1 MRPALSIG
9 SMIAIATIALPTLPA
24 AAQAPTSDAAGWAGR
39 RVVMP
44 FGATLKAD
52 VPTSANPGAKAPDPA
67 GRDRQEFRVYKVEL
81 AEGDRLRV
89 VSDDGNAR
97 GWIAA
102 AEAIPIERAVAHFT
116 ARIEANPSDATN
128 YVNRAAVWT
137 VLGDLDRALLDDTEA
152 VRIDRDNALAY
163 HNRGYTWAK
172 KKDLDRAIADFT
184 RAILID
190 PQYARAYNKRGF
202 AWLQKSMYARALAD
216 FTRAVEI
223 DPMFARA
230 YHNRGNTML
239 RQKDYDKAIADYT
252 QAIRFD
258 RGDVLALVD
267 RASAEHGKGDDAG
280 ALADL
285 AEAIR
290 RRPDGPEALI
300 ARAWLLATSP
310 SAKLRDAKQAVLDA
324 TRACKLTRGKEAY
337 PLGALAAA
345 LAERGDF
352 DQAVKYQ
359 ERAQALYKSRDDV
372 ADGRARL
379 DLYKAKVPY
388 HEPPASSLARPEGKP
403 VSPSAMGSAP
413 ARPDRPAPGGRG
425 V

>member
-1 MRPALSIG
+1 MHPAPSIG
-9 SMIAIATIALPTLPA
+9 SLITLLTAALLCQA
-24 AAQAPTSDAAGWAGR
+24 ARAQAPTPAAAGWAGR

-44 FGATLKAD
+44 FGGVLRTAAPAAVD
-52 VPTSANPGAKAPDPA
+52 PGAKASDPA
-67 GRDRQEFRVYKVEL
+67 GRDRQEFRVYKVDR
-81 AEGDRLRV
+81 AEGDRLWV
-89 VSDDGNAR
+89 VSEDGSAR
-97 GWIAA
+97 GWIAVVD
-102 AEAIPIERAVAHFT
+102 AIPIERAVDHFT
-116 ARIEANPSDATN
+116 ARIEANPSDASN

-137 VLGDLDRALLDDTEA
+137 LLGNLDQALLDDTEA

-163 HNRGYTWAK
+163 HNRGYTWVK
-172 KKDLDRAIADFT
+172 KKDLERAIADFT

-202 AWLQKSMYARALAD
+202 IWLEKKMYARALAD

-239 RQKDYDKAIADYT
+239 RQKEYDKAIADYT
-252 QAIRFD
+252 QALRFD
-258 RGDVLALVD
+258 RDDVLALVD
-267 RASAEHGKGDDAG
+267 RASAEHGKGDEAG

-285 AEAIR
+285 TEAIR
-290 RRPDGPEALI
+290 LKPDRSEALV
-300 ARAWLLATSP
+300 ARAWLLATS
-310 SAKLRDAKQAVLDA
+310 SMAKLRDANQAVLDA
-324 TRACKLTRGKEAY
+324 TRACKLTHGKEAY

-372 ADGRARL
+372 AEGRARL
-379 DLYKAKVPY
+379 DLYKAKAPY
-388 HEPPASSLARPEGKP
+388 HEPPATIARPEGASP
-403 VSPSAMGSAP
+403 GPSARDSVQ
-413 ARPDRPAPGGRG
+413 ARPDRPGPGGRG
-425 V
+425 A

>member
-9 SMIAIATIALPTLPA
+9 SLIAIATAALLSQA
-24 AAQAPTSDAAGWAGR
+24 ARAQAPTPAAAGWAGR

-44 FGATLKAD
+44 FGGALHTAAPD
-52 VPTSANPGAKAPDPA
+52 AKAPGA
-67 GRDRQEFRVYKVEL
+67 ASRDRQEFRVYKVES
-81 AEGDRLRV
+81 AEDDRLWV
-89 VSDDGNAR
+89 VSDDDASR

-102 AEAIPIERAVAHFT
+102 VDAIPIERAVAHFT
-116 ARIEANPSDATN
+116 ARIDANPSDASN

-172 KKDLDRAIADFT
+172 KKDLDRALADFT

-202 AWLQKSMYARALAD
+202 VWLERASYDRAVAD

-239 RQKDYDKAIADYT
+239 RRKDYDKAIADYT

-258 RGDVLALVD
+258 REDVLALVD
-267 RASAEHGKGDDAG
+267 RASAEHGKGDDSG

-285 AEAIR
+285 TDAIR
-290 RRPDGPEALI
+290 RRPDGSEAFV
-300 ARAWLLATSP
+300 ARAWLLATSA
-310 SAKLRDAKQAVLDA
+310 SAGLRDGKQAVLDA
-324 TRACKLTRGKEAY
+324 TKACKLTRDREAY

-352 DQAVKYQ
+352 DRAVRYQ

-372 ADGRARL
+372 AEGRDRL
-379 DLYKAKVPY
+379 ALYKAKAPY
-388 HEPPASSLARPEGKP
+388 HEPPASMARPEGA
-403 VSPSAMGSAP
+403 SPAPSTMDSAH
-413 ARPDRPAPGGRG
+413 ARPDRPGRGGRG